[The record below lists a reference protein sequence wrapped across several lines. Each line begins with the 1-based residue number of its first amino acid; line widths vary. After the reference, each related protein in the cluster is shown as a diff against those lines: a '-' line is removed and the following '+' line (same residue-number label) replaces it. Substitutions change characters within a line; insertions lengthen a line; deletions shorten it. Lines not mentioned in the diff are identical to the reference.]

1 MTTSLPGLNWK
12 PGEISLAE
20 RLGRESRERIADRMW
35 LGTPFLT
42 SVCVEA
48 DYIVD
53 AWAHYDDEV
62 QIRAFQIAFEELH
75 RRRPKEPG

>member
-1 MTTSLPGLNWK
+1 MATSLPGLNRTFD
-12 PGEISLAE
+12 EVSLAE
-20 RLGRESRERIADRMW
+20 RLGRESRERIADRIC

-48 DYIVD
+48 DYIAE

-62 QIRAFQIAFEELH
+62 QIRAIQIAFEELH
-75 RRRPKEPG
+75 HWNPKEPS

>member
-1 MTTSLPGLNWK
+1 MATSLPGLNR
-12 PGEISLAE
+12 PRNGISLAE

-48 DYIVD
+48 DYIAD

-62 QIRAFQIAFEELH
+62 QIRAIQIAFEELH
-75 RRRPKEPG
+75 RQHPKEPG